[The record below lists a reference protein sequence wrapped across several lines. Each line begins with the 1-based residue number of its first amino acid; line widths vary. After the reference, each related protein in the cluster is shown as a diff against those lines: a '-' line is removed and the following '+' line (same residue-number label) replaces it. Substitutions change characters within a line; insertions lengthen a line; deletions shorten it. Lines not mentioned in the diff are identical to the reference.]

1 MYNNGYHYTTKDL
14 IIVKT
19 QQLQKKI
26 NSQTSIPPNKGPHIK
41 MRQINKIL
49 LL

>member
-1 MYNNGYHYTTKDL
+1 MYKNGYHYNTKDL

-19 QQLQKKI
+19 QLQKFL
-26 NSQTSIPPNKGPHIK
+26 NSQTLIPPNKGPHIK

-49 LL
+49 LM